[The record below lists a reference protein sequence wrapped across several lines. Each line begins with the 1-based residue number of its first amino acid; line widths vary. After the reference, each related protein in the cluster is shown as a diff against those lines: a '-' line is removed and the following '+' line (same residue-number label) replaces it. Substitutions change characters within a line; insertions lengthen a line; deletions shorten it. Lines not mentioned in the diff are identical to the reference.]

1 MKNNLLDT
9 LEPLLQHANDLLGE
23 VILVSNL
30 RRSTQSSGGLNR
42 AILSIRNNRNKALGM
57 LRVLKSRDNGIQVIL
72 QITGIPNQTIISK
85 QLTEFAKEKLNK

>member
-57 LRVLKSRDNGIQVIL
+57 LRVLKSRDNGIEVIL
-72 QITGIPNQTIISK
+72 QITGIPNQTTISK